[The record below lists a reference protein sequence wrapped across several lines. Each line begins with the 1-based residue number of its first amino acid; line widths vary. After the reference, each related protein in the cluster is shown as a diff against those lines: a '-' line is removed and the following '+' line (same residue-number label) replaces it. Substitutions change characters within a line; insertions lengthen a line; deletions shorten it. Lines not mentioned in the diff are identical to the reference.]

1 MNDDDWGCGGV
12 EAGAGSGWF
21 GWGLGVSGSVCGGLD
36 SRVAGRSAIVEI
48 WGNQTNKLKSKKE
61 RSIRE
66 RLVWFNMFFVLVFAL
81 DWALIFPCP
90 RECDEGC
97 NTLCMPCLGED

>member
-1 MNDDDWGCGGV
+1 VNDDDWGCGGV

-36 SRVAGRSAIVEI
+36 SRVAGGSAIVEI
-48 WGNQTNKLKSKKE
+48 WGKPTNKKKKQEKNNKE
-61 RSIRE
+61 RSICE
-66 RLVWFNMFFVLVFAL
+66 RLVWFNMFFVLVLAL

-90 RECDEGC
+90 RECVEGC
-97 NTLCMPCLGED
+97 NALYS